1 MSDLRTME
9 ETATNTGP
17 QCFQPATPFVVKAWQ
32 QALAMHPDQAFAH
45 YILHGLQR
53 RFHIGAD
60 RAGLSLRPGPGNFPS
75 VCQHPHLVQAH
86 IAEEANKGW
95 LLGPLPGHLVPLC
108 HCSPIGLIP
117 KPHQPG
123 KWRLIVDLS
132 SPQGH
137 SVNDAI
143 SCEVAHMR
151 YASVLDAA
159 AMIRHLGPGT
169 LMAKVDLQNAYL
181 EPHLHSGNKVCRVPT
196 ESFPCMQTTTPSW
209 Q

>member
-1 MSDLRTME
+1 MLQYKMYKALSQYRLFTPAVTLYPLGRNICSGRYTYMSDLRTME

-86 IAEEANKGW
+86 IAEEANKGR
-95 LLGPLPGHLVPLC
+95 LLGPLPGHLVPL
-108 HCSPIGLIP
+108 SN
-117 KPHQPG
+117 
-123 KWRLIVDLS
+123 W
-132 SPQGH
+132 
-137 SVNDAI
+137 
-143 SCEVAHMR
+143 AH
-151 YASVLDAA
+151 
-159 AMIRHLGPGT
+159 P
-169 LMAKVDLQNAYL
+169 
-181 EPHLHSGNKVCRVPT
+181 
-196 ESFPCMQTTTPSW
+196 
-209 Q
+209 